1 MKKLL
6 FPMALICLLGSA
18 SAAQAQGTPVMP
30 PPATPPLPADL
41 QPRTPVRP
49 VTLDVDASS
58 QKATKQ
64 KAELKTS
71 KPKTEQKK
79 PRPKAVPATG
89 RTNGQ

>member
-6 FPMALICLLGSA
+6 FSLVVLGCWLGIA

-30 PPATPPLPADL
+30 PPATPPLPADM

-49 VTLDVDASS
+49 VTLDVEASS
-58 QKATKQ
+58 RKATKQ
-64 KAELKTS
+64 KPELKTS

-79 PRPKAVPATG
+79 SKPTGGTGTG
-89 RTNGQ
+89 RANG